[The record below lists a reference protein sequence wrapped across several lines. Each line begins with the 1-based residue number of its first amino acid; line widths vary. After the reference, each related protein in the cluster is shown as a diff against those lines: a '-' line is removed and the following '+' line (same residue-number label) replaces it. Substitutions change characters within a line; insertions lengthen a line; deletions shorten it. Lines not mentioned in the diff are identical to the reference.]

1 VEVYYEEDFMNFRK
15 VSFLVFLAVLMGM
28 LLPVSGAIAGEA
40 MYLEEPNFYSVPKT
54 IMIGHGPQWAPDF
67 RDNPAL
73 MGTDKDVRFLMD
85 LYYTGSYTKV
95 DLDNSFTYRFGGI
108 PLSGAGFGS
117 GEEEYVTNGAGAD
130 VGVVLKV
137 TDRSELGVVMSYRY
151 LNTDMEGDQVYRWS
165 FFGITGG
172 ITSSLEREIRS
183 SDFSLGL
190 LYNIEFTPAFSLG
203 MGLKYG
209 RGVHESDFGLDGSGT
224 STFGPETIVMDRD
237 LTLDYHRFAPVLGV
251 SVKPNDALTIDA
263 SVEGGYIFGG
273 VDKSDT
279 LDSTFVV
286 VPALFRPHSEHLSS
300 RDLSGWDIKAG
311 LDVMYAVSDTL
322 SLPFFIDF
330 AYMDTAW
337 EVDGT
342 AAGVFFPNNLPEI
355 VYAPG
360 PVDYENDNTL
370 WHITAGLGAD
380 FTMAGWDTE
389 VTGAYTH
396 WQNRNDY
403 DQSNINTGVFLF
415 LPGATSVFEE
425 SVVEKRDIISL
436 GLVMKKDLTPSFAA
450 ELGLRYDLGLGRID
464 LDRDFTSALVFIAPP
479 TPTLSLEYKGT
490 DVYQN
495 LTLSTRMEFK
505 PSDRLTLALGGA
517 VTFPLDPLDYEL
529 EGDASGIGTGFPPFF
544 QSGFDGPTDLGSKTT
559 QWQYGGYLMLTYE
572 LGVPK
577 PVPPATAP
585 APIIEPKL
593 EPMSQK

>member
-1 VEVYYEEDFMNFRK
+1 MSLKRI
-15 VSFLVFLAVLMGM
+15 SFSIFLAVFFGTVFL
-28 LLPVSGAIAGEA
+28 VSGAFAGEA
-40 MYLEEPNFYSVPKT
+40 MYIEEPNFYSVPKT
-54 IMIGHGPQWAPDF
+54 IMVSDKPEWTPDF

-95 DLDNSFTYRFGGI
+95 DLDNFFTYHIGGI
-108 PLSGAGFGS
+108 PVFGAGFGS
-117 GEEEYVTNGAGAD
+117 GKEEYVTNGVGAD

-137 TDRSELGVVMSYRY
+137 TDRSELGVIMGYRY

-165 FFGITGG
+165 SLGATGSM
-172 ITSSLEREIRS
+172 TSSLEREIRS

-209 RGVHESDFGLDGSGT
+209 RGVHESNFSLDGTGS
-224 STFGPETIVMDRD
+224 SVPFGPEVITMDRE

-263 SVEGGYIFGG
+263 SVEGGFIFGG
-273 VDKSDT
+273 VDKGDT
-279 LDSTFVV
+279 LNSTVAV
-286 VPALFRPHSEHLSS
+286 VPAIFRPHVENLAS
-300 RDLSGWDIKAG
+300 RDLSGWDIKTG
-311 LDVMYAVSDTL
+311 LKVTYAVSDRL
-322 SLPFFIDF
+322 SLPFFADF
-330 AYMDTAW
+330 AYGDTRW

-342 AAGVFFPNNLPEI
+342 AAGNFFPVDLPEI

-360 PVDYENDNTL
+360 PVDYENDSAL
-370 WHITAGLGAD
+370 WHITGGLGAD

-403 DQSNINTGVFLF
+403 DQSNVNSTVLF
-415 LPGATSVFEE
+415 APIGATSVFEE
-425 SVVEKRDIISL
+425 SIVEKRDIISL
-436 GLVMKKDLTPSFAA
+436 GLMMKRDFTPSFAA
-450 ELGLRYDLGLGRID
+450 ELGLRYDLGFGRMD
-464 LDRDFTSALVFIAPP
+464 LDRDYRSALAFFGAPA
-479 TPTLSLEYKGT
+479 PTLSLSYTGK

-495 LTLSTRMEFK
+495 LTFSTRMEFK

-517 VTFPLDPLDYEL
+517 VTFPLDALDYEL
-529 EGDASGIGTGFPPFF
+529 EGDVSGIGTSVPPFL
-544 QSGFDGPTDLGSKTT
+544 QLGFDGPTDLDSKTT
-559 QWQYGGYLMLTYE
+559 QWQYGGYFMLTYE
-572 LGVPK
+572 LGAPT
-577 PVPPATAP
+577 PVPPPAAP